1 MVMNRVIYMS
11 HSTDVSS
18 QLADKI
24 YIPGPVDNGMF
35 WMFECFALGYNKN
48 MAHADADMLGF
59 CYNNPSCEDDNDD
72 TRDSTGDYFV
82 TL

>member
-1 MVMNRVIYMS
+1 
-11 HSTDVSS
+11 
-18 QLADKI
+18 
-24 YIPGPVDNGMF
+24 
-35 WMFECFALGYNKN
+35 MFECFALGYNKN